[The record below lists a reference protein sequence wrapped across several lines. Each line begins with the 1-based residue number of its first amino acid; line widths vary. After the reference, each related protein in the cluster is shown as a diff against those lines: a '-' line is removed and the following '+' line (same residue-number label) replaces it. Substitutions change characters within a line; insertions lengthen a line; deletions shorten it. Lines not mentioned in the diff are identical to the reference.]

1 MTTLV
6 TGGTGFVGSNIVR
19 TLAQRGHEV
28 ICFDLL
34 APDTLVKRYLKP
46 WEDQVTFIQG
56 DILSSGDLG
65 RATKHHPIAK
75 IVHAAVFTPSRT
87 SNIETERSRS
97 IVDINLV
104 GTANLLDLA
113 CGLPLERF
121 LYVSSE
127 AVYGEGHCPSETL
140 HEDAPLRPRNLY
152 AITKYA
158 SELLTRRYGEM
169 HGFETVSVRLSYPY
183 GPMERV
189 TQHRTRMSQLY
200 EWTGNVV
207 RGEPIRVY
215 DRSVG
220 RDYTY
225 VLDTAAGIC
234 TVLDAPYLP
243 HDVYNISVGRSLTL
257 EEVIKAL
264 QELSPSLQV
273 IDDASIDPGGVRPG
287 AVRRVRDTTR
297 LREDLGFIPRF
308 DLTEGIRDY
317 LQWRETYSFQD

>member
-6 TGGTGFVGSNIVR
+6 TGGTGFVGSNMVR
-19 TLAQRGHEV
+19 TLVQRGHEV
-28 ICFDLL
+28 ICFDLV
-34 APDTLVKRYLKP
+34 APDTLVKGYLKP
-46 WEDQVTFIQG
+46 WADQVTFIQG
-56 DILSSGDLG
+56 DILSSSDLG
-65 RATKHHPIAK
+65 RATRHHTITK

-87 SNIETERSRS
+87 SDIEAERSRS

-127 AVYGEGHCPSETL
+127 AVYGEGHCPGETL
-140 HEDAPLRPRNLY
+140 HEDALLRPRNLY
-152 AITKYA
+152 AVTKYA
-158 SELLTRRYGEM
+158 SELLTRRYGEI
-169 HGFETVSVRLSYPY
+169 HGFQTVSVRLSYPY

-225 VLDTAAGIC
+225 VLDTAVGMF
-234 TVLDAPYLP
+234 TVLDAPFLP
-243 HDVYNISVGRSLTL
+243 HDVYNISVGRSITL

-264 QELSPSLQV
+264 QELSPSVQV
-273 IDDASIDPGGVRPG
+273 IDDPSNESGGFRSA
-287 AVRRVRDTTR
+287 AVRSVRDAAR
-297 LREDLGFIPRF
+297 LREDLGFTPRF
-308 DLTEGIRDY
+308 DLTDGIRDY
-317 LQWRETYSFQD
+317 VQWRETFSFQD